1 MSELGYNIW
10 GTIAGVV
17 GILGLIPVFLAW
29 LQTRLPSKKL
39 PILIQSHQE
48 LETLFATAIRDGLF
62 SDEHD
67 LYQFNRNI
75 WAMTGE
81 VEDIRAE
88 VYAARTWRADVRN
101 WARGLSGRIWTVC
114 EGLDSIKMKLAGRNS
129 HERKRL
135 ASEMIHMDLP
145 LAIGCAGSHALSSQS
160 YIGPSGFSLTHP
172 RSPGRRSHQ
181 LPLCAPS
188 GLPHPTRR
196 ASDDHCLGG
205 LEIPVDY
212 ESASTTDERRHTHP
226 SAQPTYH
233 LVSDTDLQ
241 GLVSMALSRPSPPQG
256 GKSRTVNRGG
266 HGRPHGPRSSRKP
279 SHENVRGK
287 SCSDGIHI
295 SAALLRLVRR
305 AYGVRLPHLG
315 SASADRPFDP
325 ESLAA
330 SGPKDNASDPDVWE
344 DV

>member
-135 ASEMIHMDLP
+135 ASEMVHTDLP
-145 LAIGCAGSHALSSQS
+145 LAIGCAGEP
-160 YIGPSGFSLTHP
+160 GP
-172 RSPGRRSHQ
+172 
-181 LPLCAPS
+181 
-188 GLPHPTRR
+188 
-196 ASDDHCLGG
+196 
-205 LEIPVDY
+205 IPY
-212 ESASTTDERRHTHP
+212 SASLAHDTQDHTHC
-226 SAQPTYH
+226 
-233 LVSDTDLQ
+233 
-241 GLVSMALSRPSPPQG
+241 PPNI
-256 GKSRTVNRGG
+256 T
-266 HGRPHGPRSSRKP
+266 
-279 SHENVRGK
+279 
-287 SCSDGIHI
+287 
-295 SAALLRLVRR
+295 L
-305 AYGVRLPHLG
+305 
-315 SASADRPFDP
+315 DRPVP
-325 ESLAA
+325 
-330 SGPKDNASDPDVWE
+330 V
-344 DV
+344 